1 MVLSLLVENRETVKI
16 LYLPNEYSQQ
26 RQREKKRK
34 IYPIL
39 MAMEAEWYRKQ
50 GYEVA
55 WGGPYYQAGQYD
67 MVITEPEGLPFLSLP
82 HPDRIFTEAKDKI
95 YQNNGNFKYHPG
107 TYIQVAN
114 GCWHGKCTFCVE
126 QKNKWEVREVD
137 DVISEIEECR
147 RMGFKEVFDD
157 SGTFPIGK
165 YLDTFCDRLANRIV
179 FGCNMR
185 MVDLDYKKLK
195 EVGFRML
202 LFGLESAN
210 QKTLDKINK
219 GTRTEDIKYLIKA
232 SKCGLEP
239 HAAAM
244 VGFPWEDYKDTMRT
258 INLIKWL
265 LIKGYAKTAQMS
277 FYAPT
282 KNQEQGNEEFR
293 KYVNKFYEVGF
304 DPRFWF
310 RRIIDIRSI
319 EDFKYLVKGLKEGWR
334 SLCLI

>member
-82 HPDRIFTEAKDKI
+82 HPDRVFTRWWE
-95 YQNNGNFKYHPG
+95 YQDNGNFKYHPG
-107 TYIQVAN
+107 TYIQAAN

-137 DVISEIEECR
+137 DVISEINECQAL
-147 RMGFKEVFDD
+147 GFKEIFDD
-157 SGTFPIGK
+157 SGTFPIGRW
-165 YLDTFCDRLANRIV
+165 LDEFLKSDILVRCGIR

-185 MVDLDYKKLK
+185 LVDAPYS
-195 EVGFRML
+195 EMARRNFRLL

-210 QKTLDKINK
+210 QQTLNKINK
-219 GTRTEDIKYLIKA
+219 GVKVEDYKYIIKA
-232 SKCGLEP
+232 ARAGLEP
-239 HAAAM
+239 HVAVIFGHPNETDNDAL
-244 VGFPWEDYKDTMRT
+244 RT
-258 INLIKWL
+258 LKLVHYL
-265 LIKGYAKTAQMS
+265 LRRGYAKTAQAS
-277 FYAPT
+277 FYRVPGEAG
-282 KNQEQGNEEFR
+282 QEAHR
-293 KYVNKFYEVGF
+293 KFIKRIYEVAYS
-304 DPRFWF
+304 PQFWF
-310 RRIIDIRSI
+310 NQIKDIK
-319 EDFKYLVKGLKEGWR
+319 DVADLKYLWRKMKAGLEK
-334 SLCLI
+334 